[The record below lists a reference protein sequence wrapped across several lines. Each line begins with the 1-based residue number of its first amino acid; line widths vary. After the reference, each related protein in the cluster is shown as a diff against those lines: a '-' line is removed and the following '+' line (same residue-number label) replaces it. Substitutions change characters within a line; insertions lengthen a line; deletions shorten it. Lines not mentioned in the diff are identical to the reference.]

1 MRKINRSGNKTYHD
15 CQRNEHL
22 YRSYSLQFTSSYLKC
37 LLKIRKLLL
46 LAAVMTPLLL
56 ISSSLSGQIK
66 LDLKSRIN
74 REANKR
80 ANKKADEAV
89 KATFDKIEDGVKDAV
104 TDTDNSTTN
113 TDKNTNSSASNGNT
127 GNNQAGAANAVPV
140 AEAAPTLAWNKY
152 DFVPG
157 DQVIFEDNLE
167 GEENGEFPSRWDLIR
182 GNVEIAKLNGENV
195 IMLRAGE
202 PSIVPYLK
210 DPQKDYLPD
219 VFTIELDL
227 YYPGDGTFDIY
238 LYDRKNQKS
247 GSPTGYTSVEVQD
260 DQMNMGRGWIKNP
273 EPNLKKERWMH
284 IAIAYTNGKLKAY
297 MDDTRLINIPHLDF
311 NPSGLTLYTYHA
323 RNDNR
328 YYVKN
333 VRIAKGGVKYY
344 DRVMKDGK
352 IIVNG
357 IRFDVGKSTL
367 KPESMG
373 AINEIYNLMK
383 ENPDLKFSVEGHTD
397 SQGDDAFNMKLS
409 QERAETVMNTLIKMG
424 IAADRLTA
432 KGWGESKPISNN
444 ASPEDMANNRRVE
457 FVKTI

>member
-1 MRKINRSGNKTYHD
+1 M
-15 CQRNEHL
+15 
-22 YRSYSLQFTSSYLKC
+22 
-37 LLKIRKLLL
+37 RKLLIITAL
-46 LAAVMTPLLL
+46 ILAFA
-56 ISSSLSGQIK
+56 SLSTAASGQIK
-66 LDLKSRIN
+66 IDLKSKIN
-74 REANKR
+74 REANRR
-80 ANKKADEAV
+80 ANKKTDKAV
-89 KATFDKIEDGVKDAV
+89 NKSFDKLEEGINDAIKKDDKKEDGADKSAN
-104 TDTDNSTTN
+104 DTKTARDNG
-113 TDKNTNSSASNGNT
+113 KEQSSKLTESGSDSKVSKSN
-127 GNNQAGAANAVPV
+127 
-140 AEAAPTLAWNKY
+140 APSLAWNKY

-167 GEENGEFPSRWDLIR
+167 GEENGEFPSRWDLVR
-182 GNVEIAKLNGENV
+182 GTVEIAKLDGENV
-195 IMLRAGE
+195 MMLRAGE
-202 PSIVPYLK
+202 PSIVPYIK

-247 GSPTGYTSVEVQD
+247 GSHTGYTSVEVQD

-284 IAIAYTNGKLKAY
+284 IAIACTNGKLKAY

-311 NPSGLTLYTYHA
+311 DPSGLTLYTYHA

-344 DRVMKDGK
+344 DRVMQDGK

-357 IRFDVGKSTL
+357 IRFDLGKSTL

-373 AINEIYNLMK
+373 AINEIYTLMK

-409 QERAETVMNTLIKMG
+409 QERAETVMNTLIKLG
-424 IAADRLTA
+424 ISGDRLAA

-457 FVKTI
+457 FVKM